1 MQKNCQT
8 NEDTIPIKY
17 SGYRTSWETCE
28 ASIYLV
34 AAEVQM
40 YGCGLFVERGLGRG
54 LRAGLREPRA
64 AALVRALRLYLRLQ
78 TQLLHSTAA
87 RQRRTLATQYAGV
100 GYASAANNNI

>member
-1 MQKNCQT
+1 MVV
-8 NEDTIPIKY
+8 P
-17 SGYRTSWETCE
+17 ETCE